1 MLSIK
6 EQIRRLLWTLFTLH
20 LLRVRHAGFNSAWCH
35 STWFSQFE
43 YCSIYFAVGRAM
55 IFHLQFPYGFML
67 FHDSTEIPFVRFK
80 MAGGDCC
87 GQFACLLWMRVG
99 FRAAEREL
107 VFLCRSPF
115 YLLHSCF
122 QRSWIKSGRC
132 VIQWMDR
139 MSRQLRPREKPA
151 AQQHGCALRLWAV
164 S

>member
-1 MLSIK
+1 MCSGIFMPFHCLLCPQKQEQIQPYQKAICRSKYGDFMLSIK
-6 EQIRRLLWTLFTLH
+6 EQIRLLLWTLFTLH

-67 FHDSTEIPFVRFK
+67 FHDSTEIPFIGFK

-87 GQFACLLWMRVG
+87 GQFACLLWMRIG
-99 FRAAEREL
+99 FRAAERKL

-115 YLLHSCF
+115 LS
-122 QRSWIKSGRC
+122 
-132 VIQWMDR
+132 
-139 MSRQLRPREKPA
+139 A
-151 AQQHGCALRLWAV
+151 A
-164 S
+164 